1 VYGLVGKLTANG
13 SKLASAQYRADTK
26 RRIETNYATLNARNG
41 DATDLLLQQARA
53 VYDLARDRFKTLD
66 GKAGTL
72 IGIVTTGFGALA
84 ILGDPTKVPSHGV
97 WIGIAMSALGTGFIC
112 ALSSLAPRGSQ
123 NPDLSPYLWR
133 DTLQNNANVPR
144 IRFDLAAA
152 WVRDAASVEEATIV
166 KGRRLFAGAIALFI
180 AIIALVI
187 NYAIATPADKP
198 TPTIRVILQSPA
210 PIEGVR

>member
-1 VYGLVGKLTANG
+1 MLWWGRPAPNG
-13 SKLASAQYRADTK
+13 AKLASAQYRAKTK
-26 RRIETNYATLNARNG
+26 RRIETDYATLNARNG
-41 DATDLLLQQARA
+41 DAADLLLQEARA
-53 VYDLARDRFKTLD
+53 IYDLARDRFKTLD

-84 ILGDPTKVPSHGV
+84 ILVDPTKVPSHGI
-97 WIGIAMSALGTGFIC
+97 WIVLAMIALGAGFIS
-112 ALSSLAPRGSQ
+112 ALSSLVPRGSQ

-152 WVRDAASVEEATIV
+152 WVRDAASVEAATIV
-166 KGRRLFAGAIALFI
+166 KGRRLFVGAIALFI
-180 AIIALVI
+180 AIIMLVI

-210 PIEGVR
+210 PVEGIR

>member
-1 VYGLVGKLTANG
+1 MAWWGRSKPNG
-13 SKLASAQYRADTK
+13 VKLASAELRADTK
-26 RRIETNYATLNARNG
+26 NRIETTYATLNAQNG
-41 DATDLLLQQARA
+41 DTVDLLLQQARD

-84 ILGDPTKVPSHGV
+84 ILGDPTKVPSHGA
-97 WIGIAMSALGTGFIC
+97 WIVLAMTALGVGFLC
-112 ALSSLAPRGSQ
+112 ALSSLVPRGSQ

-133 DTLQNNANVPR
+133 ETVENAANAPR

-152 WVRDAASVEEATIV
+152 WVRDAAAVDEATIV
-166 KGRRLFAGAIALFI
+166 KGRWLFAGAAALFV

-187 NYAIATPADKP
+187 NYALATPAEKP
-198 TPTIRVILQSPA
+198 TPTLRVILQSPMPA
-210 PIEGVR
+210 EGVR